1 MCYTLRNLPTAGTKT
16 LKEETCPMA
25 EQKQRQE
32 KLSLELT
39 PEQLKEIAP
48 LIERVGQVKIAG
60 TVEGNK
66 PHVSFIACNAA
77 FKVGSS
83 V

>member
-1 MCYTLRNLPTAGTKT
+1 
-16 LKEETCPMA
+16 MA

-39 PEQLKEIAP
+39 PEQLKELAP

-60 TVEGNK
+60 AVEGNK
-66 PHVSFIACNAA
+66 PGVSFIACNAAFIACNAA